1 MEESKPKALAVPVS
15 QALPS
20 RVAVVGSGNFG
31 RAIVTKFRSAGFDV
45 IWGSRNPVE
54 DQVPVEKVMMESLLI
69 LAVPSFS
76 WSSLPLS
83 SLCPLNLLHV

>member
-1 MEESKPKALAVPVS
+1 MDESKPKALAVPVS

-31 RAIVTKFRSAGFDV
+31 RAIVTKVRSAGFDV
-45 IWGSRNPVE
+45 IWGSRNPVG

-69 LAVPSFS
+69 LVVPSFF
-76 WSSLPLS
+76 SSQLS
-83 SLCPLNLLHV
+83 ACSHG

>member
-31 RAIVTKFRSAGFDV
+31 RAIVTKVRST
-45 IWGSRNPVE
+45 GSV
-54 DQVPVEKVMMESLLI
+54 
-69 LAVPSFS
+69 
-76 WSSLPLS
+76 
-83 SLCPLNLLHV
+83 